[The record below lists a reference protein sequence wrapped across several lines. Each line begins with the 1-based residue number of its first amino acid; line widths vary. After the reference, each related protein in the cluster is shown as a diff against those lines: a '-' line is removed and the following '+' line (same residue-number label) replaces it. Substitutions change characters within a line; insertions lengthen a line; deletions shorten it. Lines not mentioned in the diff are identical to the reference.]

1 MARHI
6 IADKIIR
13 FEKGIPGHCPA
24 SKCVESNIDTY
35 RLYSESGVF
44 IDIYVNQLVSESNMR
59 VTLTLTCSI
68 NESSSSV

>member
-13 FEKGIPGHCPA
+13 FEKGIPGHC
-24 SKCVESNIDTY
+24 IDTY
-35 RLYSESGVF
+35 RLYSESDVF
-44 IDIYVNQLVSESNMR
+44 IDIYVNQLASESNMR